1 MLPLWNVGILYVS
14 YIMSLIGVYY
24 ESWSEKWT
32 DSASKSGLSRIEK
45 PINIV
50 YLSFAQP
57 DCKYVSGQK
66 SFSGTGLSFSYD
78 WKVLVESI
86 AVLKAKG
93 ITVMLSVGGGS
104 YWSGAKPFNDVNC
117 VALMNDLGCDGI
129 DIDWEGHA
137 SRDYELTECIKK
149 LKPLMGSKKISF
161 AGFSTGAYGKDG
173 DTYKG
178 SAIDAMTKQGSNVDW
193 INIMAYD
200 AGKKFDPLGA
210 FAAYNVY
217 YKGPLLLGFQVGK
230 QGWGDDLITLD
241 EVEKNCAV
249 VKAQGVKNG
258 IMVWS
263 YQKSNDGLTPTT
275 KEVVSKAAEV
285 FFNDSVPPPVD
296 SKFVFKVPPGAKEFT
311 ITFS

>member
-1 MLPLWNVGILYVS
+1 MYAT
-14 YIMSLIGVYY
+14 YIMSQIGVYY

-32 DSASKSGLSRIEK
+32 DSAAKSGLARVEK
-45 PINIV
+45 PVTIV
-50 YLSFAQP
+50 YLSFAKP
-57 DCKYVSGQK
+57 DCTYKSGQN
-66 SFSGTGLSFSYD
+66 SISGTGLSFSYD
-78 WKVLVESI
+78 WKVLREAISI
-86 AVLKAKG
+86 VKAKG
-93 ITVMLSVGGGS
+93 IVVMLSVGGGS
-104 YWSGAKPFNDVNC
+104 YWSGTKVFNAANC

-137 SRDYELTECIKK
+137 DKDYELTDCIKQ
-149 LKPLMGSKKISF
+149 LKPLMGTKKISF

-210 FAAYNVY
+210 LAAYAIY

-230 QGWGDDLITLD
+230 QGWGDDLLTME
-241 EVEKNCAV
+241 EVEKNCEV
-249 VKAQGVKNG
+249 VKARGKENG
-258 IMVWS
+258 IMIWS
-263 YQKSNDGLTPTT
+263 YQKSNDNLTPTT
-275 KEVVSKAAEV
+275 KDVIAKAAQI
-285 FFNDSVPPPVD
+285 FNNNPPIPNHPI
-296 SKFVFKVPPGAKEFT
+296 SFPIPPGMKQIT